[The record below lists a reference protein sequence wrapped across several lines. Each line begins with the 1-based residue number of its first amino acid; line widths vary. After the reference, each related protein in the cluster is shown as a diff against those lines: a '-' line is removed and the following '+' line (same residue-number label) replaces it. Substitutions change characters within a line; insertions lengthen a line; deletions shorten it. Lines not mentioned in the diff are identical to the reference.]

1 MRIEVIINL
10 NEKED
15 KYGIRFYQN
24 AQSFDLFARAKDVQ
38 DKWIAKLKEFCVFT
52 NFATNYNN
60 IKVVGKGS
68 FAKVYIYIFLLF
80 LSDDSLGLSSQKKK

>member
-1 MRIEVIINL
+1 MRVEIIINP

-15 KYGIRFYQN
+15 KYGMRYYQN

-38 DKWIAKLKEFCVFT
+38 DKWMTKFKEFCVFT
-52 NFATNYNN
+52 NFAANYNN

-68 FAKVYIYIFLLF
+68 FAKVYMLIFLKIIF
-80 LSDDSLGLSSQKKK
+80 V

>member
-1 MRIEVIINL
+1 MRVEIVANP

-24 AQSFDLFARAKDVQ
+24 AQSFDLYARAKDVQ
-38 DKWIAKLKEFCVFT
+38 DDWISKLKEFCVFT
-52 NFATNYNN
+52 DFSNNYTN

-68 FAKVYIYIFLLF
+68 FAKVSILMF
-80 LSDDSLGLSSQKKK
+80 